1 MNGQLIAG
9 SDPHPEVT
17 ADCLTGGRIQSLAAD
32 SDSQRLIIG
41 RLIIGR
47 LIIGRLNNG
56 AAYHQGDLSFPRSCI

>member
-41 RLIIGR
+41 RLDNR
-47 LIIGRLNNG
+47 
-56 AAYHQGDLSFPRSCI
+56 ATQ